1 MKAWTLA
8 AALAAVFAAPAAAQ
22 PLSPDKQ
29 AFRDL
34 YEELVETNTTLSA
47 GDCTLAAQRVAARM
61 KAAGFPAADL
71 HVLVEPS
78 HPKEGNLV
86 AVLPGS
92 DPKLGA
98 VLLLAHI
105 DVVEARR
112 EDWTRDP
119 FTLVEE
125 DGYFYARGAAD
136 DKAQAAIWADAL
148 IRLKQAGFKPRRTIK
163 MALTCGE
170 ETNSAFNGAT
180 WLVQQHRPLV
190 DAAFALNEGAGGRL
204 DGAGKASALGVQAG
218 EKVYQ
223 DFTLEA
229 TNPGGHSSRPVAEN
243 AIYDLAAA
251 LKKVEAYDF
260 PAELN
265 DVVRQSYVALAPIVG
280 GETGAAMAALVKDPK
295 DAKALAILRADPNY
309 NNRLRT
315 TCVATQL
322 AAGHAPNALPQRA
335 RANVNCRMA
344 PTSSTEETRAAL
356 IAAIGDPKVSVTPV
370 APLGKRAPVPPLSPQ
385 IMGPIRKVAGKMWPG
400 VPIVPDMAAGYTDGR
415 ALNAAGIPTYGVSG
429 LFFESDGGGAHGL
442 NERVR
447 VKSVYDSRDFL
458 YDLVKEYAMQR
469 G

>member
-1 MKAWTLA
+1 MKALTLA
-8 AALAAVFAAPAAAQ
+8 VALVASLAAPAAAQ
-22 PLSPDKQ
+22 PLSADKQ

-61 KAAGFPAADL
+61 KAAGFPEKDL
-71 HVLVEPS
+71 HVLVEPD
-78 HPKEGNLV
+78 HPKEGNLL

-112 EDWTRDP
+112 EDWARDP
-119 FTLVEE
+119 FVLVEE
-125 DGYFYARGAAD
+125 GGYFYARGAAD

-148 IRLKQAGFKPRRTIK
+148 IRFKQSGFKPRRTIK

-180 WLVQQHRPLV
+180 WLVQAYRPLV

-204 DGAGKASALGVQAG
+204 DAAGKASALGVQAG

-229 TNPGGHSSRPVAEN
+229 VNPGGHSSRPVAEN
-243 AIYDLAAA
+243 AIYDLSGA

-265 DVVRQSYVALAPIVG
+265 DVVRQTYVVMAPIVG
-280 GETGAAMAALVKDPK
+280 GETGAAMATLVKDPK
-295 DAKALAILRADPNY
+295 DAKALATLRADPNY

-335 RANVNCRMA
+335 RANVNCRMM
-344 PTSSTEETRAAL
+344 PSSGTEETRAAL
-356 IAAIGDPKVSVTPV
+356 IAAIGDAKVSITPV
-370 APLGKRAPVPPLSPQ
+370 EPVGKRAPVPPLTPE

-429 LFFESDGGGAHGL
+429 LFFESDGGGVHGL

-469 G
+469 R

>member
-8 AALAAVFAAPAAAQ
+8 AALAAVLAAPAAAQ
-22 PLSPDKQ
+22 PLSADKQ

-47 GDCTLAAQRVAARM
+47 GDCTLAAQQVAARM
-61 KAAGFPAADL
+61 KAAGFPEKDL

-125 DGYFYARGAAD
+125 GGYFYARGAAD

-148 IRLKQAGFKPRRTIK
+148 IRLHREGFKPRRAVK

-180 WLVQQHRPLV
+180 WLVQAHRPLV

-204 DGAGKASALGVQAG
+204 DAQGRASALGVQAG

-223 DFTLEA
+223 DFTLE
-229 TNPGGHSSRPVAEN
+229 TVNPGGHSSRPVADN

-265 DVVRQSYVALAPIVG
+265 DVVRQSYVVMSPIVG
-280 GETGAAMAALVKDPK
+280 GETGAAMTALVKDPK
-295 DAKALAILRADPNY
+295 DAKALATLRADPNY

-322 AAGHAPNALPQRA
+322 SAGHAPNALPQRA

-344 PTSSTEETRAAL
+344 PTSSAEETRAAL
-356 IAAIGDPKVSVTPV
+356 IAAIGDPKVGVTPV
-370 APLGKRAPVPPLSPQ
+370 EPLGKRAPVPPLSEE
-385 IMGPIRKVAGKMWPG
+385 IMRPIRKVAGKMWPG

-429 LFFESDGGGAHGL
+429 LFFDSDGGGIHGL

-458 YDLVKEYAMQR
+458 YDLVKEYALQR
-469 G
+469 R